1 MFVVSAVERRGKWLR
16 PISMKQF
23 NSSFPLAV
31 VLSTALFLV
40 GCASSDF
47 PATASSAA
55 SAISRASRDFQVTG
69 RSGSSA
75 TSDYDYS
82 VTAPT
87 DPIPVP
93 APDTSA
99 QDTMNQVNQEMAT
112 QQANDAAEQQFLDGM
127 AAAQQTENNANNP

>member
-1 MFVVSAVERRGKWLR
+1 
-16 PISMKQF
+16 MKQF

-55 SAISRASRDFQVTG
+55 SAIIRASTDFRATA

-82 VTAPT
+82 VPAPN
-87 DPIPVP
+87 DPIPVSAP
-93 APDTSA
+93 PDTSA
-99 QDTMNQVNQEMAT
+99 QDAINQTNQQMAT